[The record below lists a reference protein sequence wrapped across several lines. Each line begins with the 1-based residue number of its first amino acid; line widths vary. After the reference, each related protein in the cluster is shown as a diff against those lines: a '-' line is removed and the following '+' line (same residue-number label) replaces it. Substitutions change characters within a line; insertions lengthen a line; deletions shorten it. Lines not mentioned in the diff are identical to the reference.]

1 MQPSANVI
9 GRRCPCHC
17 AVPALMSEED
27 LAPQMPADAAGQVTA
42 VPRRRAAVAFIMITV
57 VLDVM
62 AMGLIL
68 PVTPHLVEVM
78 TGGDTAVAA
87 FYVGMFS
94 ACWALMQFLASPILG
109 ALSDRF
115 GRRRVILISN
125 AGLAVAYVL
134 SALAPNLLILFISRL
149 LNGIMAASITT
160 ANAYIADVT
169 PPERRAQAF
178 GLLGA
183 SFGIGF
189 VLGPAFGGTLGDID
203 IQLPFWVAA
212 GFSLANAAY
221 GFFVLPE
228 SLPPERR
235 TPAFSWKRANPV
247 GSLVLLRRHR
257 ELFGL
262 ASVHF
267 FNNLAHTVLPAI
279 FVLYA
284 SYRYG
289 WSMQMVG
296 ISLGAVGIANMI
308 VQGGLVRPAV
318 KRLGERRLLLTG
330 LCAAATGIAIYG
342 LAPVGWMFWLGLPF
356 GALWGFYGA
365 GAQSLMTRHVEPS
378 EQGQL
383 QGALGAIV
391 GISGM
396 IGPAMFS
403 TVFAQ
408 TLHVAPG
415 AAFLLA
421 SSIMVLA
428 ATLAWRVTRR
438 EG

>member
-1 MQPSANVI
+1 MRAAIS
-9 GRRCPCHC
+9 R
-17 AVPALMSEED
+17 MSEEN
-27 LAPQMPADAAGQVTA
+27 LLPQQPENAPAEATPIKG
-42 VPRRRAAVAFIMITV
+42 RRAAVSFILITV

-62 AMGLIL
+62 AMGMIV
-68 PVTPHLVEVM
+68 PVTPHLVEIM
-78 TGGDTAVAA
+78 TGGDTAAAA

-94 ACWALMQFLASPILG
+94 AAWALMQFLASPIMG

-125 AGLAVAYVL
+125 VGLAFAYVM
-134 SALAPNLLILFISRL
+134 SALAPNLLILFLSRI
-149 LNGIMAASITT
+149 LNGIMAASIST
-160 ANAYIADVT
+160 ASAYIADVT

-178 GLLGA
+178 GLIGA
-183 SFGIGF
+183 AFGTGF

-203 IQLPFWVAA
+203 IQLPFWIAA
-212 GFSLANAAY
+212 GLSLANAAY
-221 GFFVLPE
+221 GVFVLPE
-228 SLPPERR
+228 SLPVENRSPR
-235 TPAFSWKRANPV
+235 FSWKRANPV

-257 ELFGL
+257 ELLGL
-262 ASVHF
+262 AAVHF
-267 FNNLAHTVLPAI
+267 LNNLAHTVLPAI

-284 SYRYG
+284 SFRYG

-318 KRLGERRLLLTG
+318 RLLGERRLLLTG

-356 GALWGFYGA
+356 GAMWGFYGA
-365 GAQSLMTRHVEPS
+365 GAQSLMTRHVAPS

-383 QGALGAIV
+383 QGALGAII
-391 GISGM
+391 GIAGM

-408 TLHVAPG
+408 SLYVAPG

-421 SSIMVLA
+421 SAIMVIA

-438 EG
+438 ER